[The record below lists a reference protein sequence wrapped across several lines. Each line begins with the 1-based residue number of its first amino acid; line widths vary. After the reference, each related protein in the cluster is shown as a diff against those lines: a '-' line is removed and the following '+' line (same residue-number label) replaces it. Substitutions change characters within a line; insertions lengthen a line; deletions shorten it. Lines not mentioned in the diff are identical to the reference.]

1 MNAKPNEI
9 KKLIALLDEE
19 APSAEWLAKA
29 VWELMEELMAQRQQY
44 VVFAVHPNLSGLI
57 QAVGP
62 YDTKD
67 KALKDYVKRIHAY
80 DSSSYARL
88 ALLKHP
94 DTISKD

>member
-1 MNAKPNEI
+1 MSAKPTEL

-29 VWELMEELMAQRQQY
+29 VWELMEELVAKRQQY
-44 VVFAVHPNLSGLI
+44 VVFAVHPTLNII

-62 YDTKD
+62 YPTKD
-67 KALKDYVKRIHAY
+67 KLLKDYSKRIGAY

-88 ALLKHP
+88 AELKHP
-94 DTISKD
+94 DMITQD

>member
-1 MNAKPNEI
+1 MSAKPTEL

-29 VWELMEELMAQRQQY
+29 VWELMEELVAKRQQY
-44 VVFAVHPNLSGLI
+44 VVFAVHPTLNII

-62 YDTKD
+62 YPPKD
-67 KALKDYVKRIHAY
+67 KLLKDYAKRIGAY

-88 ALLKHP
+88 AELKHP
-94 DTISKD
+94 DMITQD